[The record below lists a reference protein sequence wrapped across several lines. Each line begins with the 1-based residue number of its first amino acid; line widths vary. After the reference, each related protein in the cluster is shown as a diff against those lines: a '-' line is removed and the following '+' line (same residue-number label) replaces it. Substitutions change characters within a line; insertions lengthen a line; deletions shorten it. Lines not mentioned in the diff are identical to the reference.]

1 MDTVP
6 DITALDFLVYNP
18 RFISNRQISEIIQ
31 NTTARPINLDVYC
44 GDEIVLSRRHPNAIW
59 TGTGNAEIFRPVDR
73 DCLVAKYRKVRS
85 RKKNEVTLAGNYV
98 VKKSKDITKLR
109 REFNFIKAQIG
120 EGTHVFPEVRDFKVV
135 EDNASY
141 EIEYIEPGDISSFFI
156 DGDADFL
163 KKRTFSILS
172 NYFEI

>member
-1 MDTVP
+1 MDVFLREKLPYAYSMISETEYFHQLVFQDLSFKLVDTVP
-6 DITALDFLVYNP
+6 DAALDFLVYNP

-85 RKKNEVTLAGNYV
+85 RKKKLVTFARN
-98 VKKSKDITKLR
+98 
-109 REFNFIKAQIG
+109 
-120 EGTHVFPEVRDFKVV
+120 KVV
-135 EDNASY
+135 QNIKY
-141 EIEYIEPGDISSFFI
+141 
-156 DGDADFL
+156 
-163 KKRTFSILS
+163 KKKQRP
-172 NYFEI
+172 